1 MRRWEG
7 QGRLEA
13 MATTEAFEKAY
24 AGLNAE
30 QKLAVDTVE
39 GPVLVVA
46 GPGTGKTHILT
57 LRIANILR
65 VTQAAPGS
73 ILALTFTD
81 SGARTM
87 RRRLALII
95 GDEAARKV
103 TCTTFHGFAE
113 LVRAEYPEHFAASGA
128 RRLMGDVEET
138 LLLREAIETADIELL
153 RPSKAPYTYL
163 RDLRSLYDSLTRE
176 GVTFDAYR
184 VWGREERRRIESDDA
199 LRYKRGAQEGEFT
212 KAGLEKVARLDKV
225 EEAVRVFERYQELKD
240 ERGVQDFI
248 GLLVDAIECIA
259 GDEALRADLQERYQY
274 VLADEH
280 QDANALQHRLLELL
294 AYDDHPNLFVV
305 GDEKQA
311 IYRFQG
317 AELGGF
323 KSFTEL
329 FPRTTVINLV
339 SSFRSYQ
346 HILDSAHTVIEESGE
361 QVRLTAS
368 RGAGAGEHVSRI
380 VADDPL
386 DERSR
391 VVGLVAKL
399 IKEGALPHEIVVI
412 ARTNDTANLYAQ
424 ALSARGVP
432 TLRAGDISLTAR
444 PLMRALI
451 SLMEYVA
458 DPTRLGALRSALLA
472 PWWGVPTNE
481 LLTLLRTSS
490 DRELIAHLASAYPAV
505 AQALAR
511 AVDEGLA
518 ATPIECFSFL
528 FTASGARTYFLSHA
542 EHLDDIALV
551 RKLVMHLEEAA
562 LLTEAT
568 TFAEAMLALSRA
580 REEGLSPVKVSV
592 TEREGCVTV
601 ITAHKAKGMEFRFVI
616 IPDCTENAWE
626 KGGKSPMI
634 PSPFESRQS
643 LTDAHRLFYVALTRA
658 RDHAYL
664 SYARESAEGRERTPT
679 SLIPHGLKEI
689 ETEGA
694 PLPLLH
700 TTVAAPAVLKELI
713 ERYLE
718 NEGLSPSAV
727 NEYLTSPPTFFARR
741 VLRIKEP
748 PVPALIYGSA
758 VHAALAALLM
768 GRGLAEARTELE
780 RVFARSLLLRGALF
794 EKLRA
799 DALAALDACSAEL
812 AEIGTPHHVEKK
824 FSLSR
829 DVDGMPVTLEG
840 KMDAV
845 FKSPSGFI
853 VADWK
858 TGSTVSAK
866 NEEYARQLALYA
878 ELLRANGE
886 RADSAELLGVS
897 EDGIKR
903 VSVPVTEAECAAAL
917 ADVDTVVRELRSGQ
931 WRRGEPSPY
940 DALLELLKD

>member
-1 MRRWEG
+1 M
-7 QGRLEA
+7 
-13 MATTEAFEKAY
+13 MATTDSFEKAY
-24 AGLNAE
+24 KGLNAE

-65 VTQAAPGS
+65 VTQATPGS

-87 RRRLALII
+87 RRRLALIT
-95 GDEAARKV
+95 GEEAARKV
-103 TCTTFHGFAE
+103 TCATFHGFAE
-113 LVRAEYPEHFAASGA
+113 LVRAEYPEHFVASGV
-128 RRLMGDVEET
+128 RRLMGDVEQT
-138 LLLREAIETADIELL
+138 LLLREAIETATIELL
-153 RPSKAPYTYL
+153 RPPKAPYTYL
-163 RDLRSLYDSLTRE
+163 RDLRSLYDTLTRE
-176 GVTFDAYR
+176 GTSFDTYR
-184 VWGREERRRIESDDA
+184 AWGREERQRLESDDA

-212 KAGLEKVARLDKV
+212 KVGLEKIARLDKV
-225 EEAVRVFERYQELKD
+225 EEAVRVFERYQELKE

-248 GLLVDAIECIA
+248 DLLVDTIECISD
-259 GDEALRADLQERYQY
+259 DETLRADLQERYQY

-317 AELGGF
+317 ADVSAF
-323 KSFTEL
+323 RSFTEL
-329 FPRTTVINLV
+329 FPRAAVINLA

-346 HILDSAHTVIEESGE
+346 HILDSAHTIIEESGE
-361 QVRLTAS
+361 HVRLAAS

-391 VVGLVAKL
+391 VVGLIAKL
-399 IKEGALPHEIVVI
+399 IKDGALPHEIAVI

-424 ALSARGVP
+424 ALSARGIP

-458 DPTRLGALRSALLA
+458 DPTRLGALREALLA
-472 PWWGVPTNE
+472 PWWGVPAAE

-490 DRELIAHLASAYPAV
+490 DRELIARLASAYPAV
-505 AQALAR
+505 AQTLAR

-518 ATPIECFSFL
+518 STPIECFSYL
-528 FTASGARTYFLSHA
+528 FTNSGARDHFLSHA

-568 TFAEAMLALSRA
+568 TFAEAMDALSRA

-592 TEREGCVTV
+592 TEREGCTTV

-626 KGGKSPMI
+626 KGGKAPMI
-634 PSPFESRQS
+634 PSPFDSRQS
-643 LTDAHRLFYVALTRA
+643 LDDARRLFYVALTRA

-664 SYARESAEGRERTPT
+664 SYSRESAEGRERTPT
-679 SLIPHGLKEI
+679 NLMPPGLE
-689 ETEGA
+689 ETDTKGE

-700 TTVAAPAVLKELI
+700 TTVAAPVVLKELI
-713 ERYLE
+713 ERYLAD
-718 NEGLSPSAV
+718 EGLSPSAV
-727 NEYLTSPPTFFARR
+727 NEYLESPATFFARR

-748 PVPALIYGSA
+748 PAPALVYGSA
-758 VHAALAALLM
+758 VHAGLAALLQ
-768 GRGLAEARTELE
+768 GLDASQARTELE
-780 RVFARSLLLRGALF
+780 RVFARSLLARGAMF
-794 EKLRA
+794 EKLLG
-799 DALAALDACSAEL
+799 DALAALEASAAALPEL
-812 AEIGTPHHVEKK
+812 GTPHHIEKK

-829 DVDGMPVTLEG
+829 DVDGVPVTLEG

-845 FKSPSGFI
+845 FEGPGGFI
-853 VADWK
+853 VADFK
-858 TGSTVSAK
+858 TGSTISAK
-866 NEEYARQLALYA
+866 NEKYARQLALYA
-878 ELLRANGE
+878 ELLRANSE
-886 RADSAELLGVS
+886 PVSSAELLGIS

-903 VSVPVTEAECAAAL
+903 VAVSVGEAERTAAL
-917 ADVDTVVRELRSGQ
+917 ADVDTVVRELRSGE

-940 DALLELLKD
+940 DALLELFTERR